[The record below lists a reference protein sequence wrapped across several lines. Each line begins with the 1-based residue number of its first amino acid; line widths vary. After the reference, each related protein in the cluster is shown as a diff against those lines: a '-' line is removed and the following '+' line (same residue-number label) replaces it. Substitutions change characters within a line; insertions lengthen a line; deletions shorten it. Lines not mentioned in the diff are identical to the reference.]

1 MNATSA
7 SSLNLSEISVSNWLK
22 SHGSKLLAYVPTVLI
37 IYLGH
42 DCLTRIPDVEA
53 NIAWAFTALMSV
65 NALYAS
71 SVIQRYLDIRT
82 SMPAKAMT
90 AAVTIGFAV
99 IIEALVI
106 GIALFHAAGGLLFY
120 LLGPGQ
126 TLTHNLAAFA
136 IGLGFSAFNVSLKWS
151 MTSKTEQTKST
162 AQEALLFDL
171 TAGIAEKASNA
182 GKAELSKMIEHTQ
195 RITRDELDK
204 ARRLHDPENAR
215 KRRGRPK
222 KMQAA

>member
-22 SHGSKLLAYVPTVLI
+22 THGGKLLAYVPTALI

-42 DCLTRIPDVEA
+42 DGLTRIPDIEE

-71 SVIQRYLDIRT
+71 SVIQRCLDIRT
-82 SMPAKAMT
+82 ATPAKAMT

-126 TLTHNLAAFA
+126 TIVHNLAAFA

-151 MTSKTEQTKST
+151 MTSAGPQSRSTST
-162 AQEALLFDL
+162 APITFDL
-171 TAGIAEKASNA
+171 TSSVAEKSSTA
-182 GKAELSKMIEHTQ
+182 GKGELSKMIEHAQ
-195 RITRDELDK
+195 RITRNELDE
-204 ARRLHDPENAR
+204 ARRLHDPENAP

-222 KMQAA
+222 KAQTA